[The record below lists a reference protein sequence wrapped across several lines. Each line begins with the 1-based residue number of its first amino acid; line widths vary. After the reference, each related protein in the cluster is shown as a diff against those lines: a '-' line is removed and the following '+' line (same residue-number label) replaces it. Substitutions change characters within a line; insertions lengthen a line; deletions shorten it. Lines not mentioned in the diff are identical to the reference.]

1 MMAASSSSLLALA
14 HNFSIIFESLR
25 CLGGKSDGRP
35 RAMEN
40 KSHGKWEPVGR
51 RPVLVR
57 YARNARVRGTGGLGM
72 QEYEGPVGANP
83 AHRSLVLLRYAR
95 NAGVRGAGPPVPRTP
110 AYRVHRSR

>member
-1 MMAASSSSLLALA
+1 
-14 HNFSIIFESLR
+14 
-25 CLGGKSDGRP
+25 
-35 RAMEN
+35 MEN

-95 NAGVRGAGPPVPRTP
+95 NAGASGAGPNGGQVSLFKNNRKI
-110 AYRVHRSR
+110 VCECK